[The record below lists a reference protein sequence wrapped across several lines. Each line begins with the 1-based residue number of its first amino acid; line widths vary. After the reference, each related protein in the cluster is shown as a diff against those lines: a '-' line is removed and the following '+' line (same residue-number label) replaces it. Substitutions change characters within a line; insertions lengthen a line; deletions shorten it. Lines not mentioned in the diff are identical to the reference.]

1 MPQKQ
6 ETPAGDTAGAS
17 CDSFAGLSPFPLS
30 FDGYWAQF
38 PNLAA
43 HCGTDWL
50 ANLATSAFLERRP

>member
-1 MPQKQ
+1 MPRKQ

-17 CDSFAGLSPFPLS
+17 CDSFAGLSRNPLS

-38 PNLAA
+38 PLVAA

-50 ANLATSAFLERRP
+50 ANLAASNFDGGRA